1 MSRFSLVFAATLLSL
16 SSVAKAAVPPEHWVG
31 TWAAAPM
38 ASANNGTVLGADTT
52 LREIVHVSLGGSTAR
67 VVFTNEFAT
76 GTDSLTL
83 DGATLAPSL
92 GGGAIDPASAKTLT
106 FGGQASII
114 IPPGALAVSDP
125 IALKVPGLSDLAI
138 TIFLPAQPMASISLH
153 GSAQQTN
160 YDAGGNQLAAK
171 LMDGQHKSTHWL
183 FLKGVDV
190 MAGPEAGAVVTLGD
204 SITDGAASTVD
215 KNARWP
221 NVLAEQ
227 LQANKKTASLGVLDQ
242 GIGGNRV
249 LHDGTGPNALARF
262 DRDVLSQS
270 GVRYLIV
277 LEGIND
283 IGRLAKLKDPTDQIT
298 AAQLI
303 AALNQIIERAHAHG
317 IKVYGATLTPY
328 GGAGYF
334 CDEGEKVREAENDFI
349 RHSGKFDAVI
359 DFDKMTQDPAN
370 PTQFNPAYNGDETHK
385 PDHLHPNDAGYKVMG
400 DGIDLKLFEK

>member
-1 MSRFSLVFAATLLSL
+1 
-16 SSVAKAAVPPEHWVG
+16 
-31 TWAAAPM
+31 
-38 ASANNGTVLGADTT
+38 
-52 LREIVHVSLGGSTAR
+52 
-67 VVFTNEFAT
+67 
-76 GTDSLTL
+76 
-83 DGATLAPSL
+83 
-92 GGGAIDPASAKTLT
+92 
-106 FGGQASII
+106 
-114 IPPGALAVSDP
+114 
-125 IALKVPGLSDLAI
+125 
-138 TIFLPAQPMASISLH
+138 
-153 GSAQQTN
+153 
-160 YDAGGNQLAAK
+160 
-171 LMDGQHKSTHWL
+171 
-183 FLKGVDV
+183 

-204 SITDGAASTVD
+204 SITDGAASTLD

-221 NVLAEQ
+221 NVLAER
-227 LQANKKTASLGVLDQ
+227 LQADKKTASLGVLDQ

-262 DRDVLSQS
+262 DRDVLSQD

-303 AALNQIIERAHAHG
+303 AALSQIIERAHAHG

-334 CDEGEKVREAENDFI
+334 CEEGEKVREAENDFI
-349 RHSGKFDAVI
+349 RHSGKFDGVI